1 MSRSEL
7 AESDGNSKQ
16 PKFSLTDKLIKKMWC
31 VCVCVCVIV
40 CVCACVCVRVCV
52 CVCIMEYYS
61 AVKKKQHGCT

>member
-7 AESDGNSKQ
+7 AGSDGNSKQ

-31 VCVCVCVIV
+31 VCVCM
-40 CVCACVCVRVCV
+40 CVCVHV